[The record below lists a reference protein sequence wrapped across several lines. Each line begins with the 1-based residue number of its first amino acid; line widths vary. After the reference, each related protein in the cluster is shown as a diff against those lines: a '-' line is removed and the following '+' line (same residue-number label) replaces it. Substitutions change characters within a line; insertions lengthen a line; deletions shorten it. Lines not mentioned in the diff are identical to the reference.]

1 MNNENDKKW
10 FIYVNDHHE
19 GPFTVTEVNEKKK
32 IGLVTDQSYVWC
44 EGMNDWNMLTEV
56 KELSQEL
63 KKLEPQIAKV
73 QNTSPAKTSTNIQ
86 SLKKATLDA
95 VNSPKSGTQKKKEAV
110 DAKQNQA
117 PQPKLDDAFL
127 AAEETRHSKKLPLI
141 LLGGL
146 VGALGLGFGALVILS
161 RLAPEDMH
169 ARLRPT
175 FNKLSESVPGIGQA
189 LHLVPTLTDVT
200 AEEQKDLELARS
212 GAPDAGVKIAL
223 ALSQLDTNRPA
234 FYISTNLPD
243 KTKFDVYLVGKSE
256 TLLNKLSFKAQNTV
270 TTTHGFGKSEVFVG
284 DGGQLIPKGEYQ
296 VVVVDANDQTENL
309 KAEFANLP
317 PMKPGTELP
326 SVVPPNAHFV
336 LDKIYF
342 LGGPRDETYLTRL
355 KQFHEKIK
363 QNSDRELMELKQYS
377 DTLNLQ
383 FSTLTTE
390 FTRIYQSKKPS
401 PQLLA
406 AWKKDAATWQQI
418 NGQLE
423 QTVQTWSKETIQ
435 NEFFYGKIY
444 TLVKGT
450 YDSIKSLFTLEN
462 SYVEHPVDHGTFDIQ
477 HGKALSETR
486 DALELLRTKMDVILK
501 IPKSAS
507 GLPTREGL

>member
-1 MNNENDKKW
+1 
-10 FIYVNDHHE
+10 
-19 GPFTVTEVNEKKK
+19 
-32 IGLVTDQSYVWC
+32 
-44 EGMNDWNMLTEV
+44 
-56 KELSQEL
+56 
-63 KKLEPQIAKV
+63 
-73 QNTSPAKTSTNIQ
+73 
-86 SLKKATLDA
+86 
-95 VNSPKSGTQKKKEAV
+95 
-110 DAKQNQA
+110 
-117 PQPKLDDAFL
+117 
-127 AAEETRHSKKLPLI
+127 
-141 LLGGL
+141 
-146 VGALGLGFGALVILS
+146 
-161 RLAPEDMH
+161 
-169 ARLRPT
+169 
-175 FNKLSESVPGIGQA
+175 
-189 LHLVPTLTDVT
+189 
-200 AEEQKDLELARS
+200 
-212 GAPDAGVKIAL
+212 
-223 ALSQLDTNRPA
+223 
-234 FYISTNLPD
+234 
-243 KTKFDVYLVGKSE
+243 VGKSE
-256 TLLNKLSFKAQNTV
+256 TLLNKLTFNAQNTV
-270 TTTHGFGKSEVFVG
+270 TTTHGFGKSEVFVA
-284 DGGQLIPKGEYQ
+284 DGGQLIPKGEYE
-296 VVVVDANDQTENL
+296 VVVVDANEQTENL

-342 LGGPRDETYLTRL
+342 LGGPRDEIYLTRL

-363 QNSDRELMELKQYS
+363 QNSNRELMELKQYS

-390 FTRIYQSKKPS
+390 FTRIYQNKKPS

-435 NEFFYGKIY
+435 NEFFYGKVY
-444 TLVKGT
+444 TLVKDA

-462 SYVEHPVDHGTFDIQ
+462 SYVDHPADHGTYDIQ

-501 IPKSAS
+501 TPKSAS